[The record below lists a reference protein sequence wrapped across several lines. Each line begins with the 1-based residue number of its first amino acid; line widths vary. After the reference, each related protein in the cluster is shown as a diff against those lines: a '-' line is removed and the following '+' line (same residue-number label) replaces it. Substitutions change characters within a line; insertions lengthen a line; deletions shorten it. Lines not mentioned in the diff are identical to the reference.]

1 MTEPVEM
8 HKTASKQIIAHR
20 AQQLKREK
28 DLPEAFNEDRV
39 LAPEDRASLLPIF
52 LRLEGRRCL
61 LVGAGKVALGK
72 IGALLKAG
80 LELRVIAP
88 EALPEIRQ
96 LAGKGK
102 LEWVQRP
109 FASTDLDGNALAV
122 AATNSPEV
130 NAAVHRG
137 AAERN
142 ILLNCVDDIPN
153 CDFFF
158 GSVVSRG
165 ALQVAISTGGASP
178 AFAQRLRRE
187 IDERLPAELGPWL
200 EDLGQLRREILA
212 TQPGGEERRLLL
224 QELAQRPIR
233 ASEDCSSRHSDFRS
247 LEQEQPGQGCL
258 DEERQD
264 EEQDNEQ
271 DEELDAGFTS
281 GEEEDSLAFDEP
293 LPPEF
298 GEESNYEDF
307 SASPETVHLVGAG
320 PGDPELLTV
329 KALRLIQ
336 TADVLLHDDLVP
348 QAILD
353 LASPSAEILNV
364 GKRCGSKSITQNE
377 INTLMIEHARQGR
390 TVVRLKGGDPLL
402 FGRAAEELAAL
413 AAASV
418 PFQVVPGITAAFA
431 AAAALGCSLTD
442 RNCASSV
449 VLTTGH
455 RAPEHFRQAQPHDLP
470 LARLGDSTLA
480 VYMPGRDLR
489 LLAQKWIEEG
499 LPPEL
504 PCAVVSRAAL
514 PGQQTQCTTL
524 AALGDA
530 GPTAAPS
537 LLIAGLAV
545 QRAFGPGQRASEQ

>member
-224 QELAQRPIR
+224 QELAQRHPR
-233 ASEDCSSRHSDFRS
+233 
-247 LEQEQPGQGCL
+247 
-258 DEERQD
+258 
-264 EEQDNEQ
+264 
-271 DEELDAGFTS
+271 
-281 GEEEDSLAFDEP
+281 
-293 LPPEF
+293 
-298 GEESNYEDF
+298 
-307 SASPETVHLVGAG
+307 
-320 PGDPELLTV
+320 
-329 KALRLIQ
+329 LR
-336 TADVLLHDDLVP
+336 
-348 QAILD
+348 
-353 LASPSAEILNV
+353 
-364 GKRCGSKSITQNE
+364 
-377 INTLMIEHARQGR
+377 
-390 TVVRLKGGDPLL
+390 
-402 FGRAAEELAAL
+402 
-413 AAASV
+413 
-418 PFQVVPGITAAFA
+418 
-431 AAAALGCSLTD
+431 
-442 RNCASSV
+442 
-449 VLTTGH
+449 
-455 RAPEHFRQAQPHDLP
+455 
-470 LARLGDSTLA
+470 
-480 VYMPGRDLR
+480 R
-489 LLAQKWIEEG
+489 LL
-499 LPPEL
+499 
-504 PCAVVSRAAL
+504 V
-514 PGQQTQCTTL
+514 
-524 AALGDA
+524 
-530 GPTAAPS
+530 AP
-537 LLIAGLAV
+537 
-545 QRAFGPGQRASEQ
+545 FGF

>member
-8 HKTASKQIIAHR
+8 HETASKQIIAHR
-20 AQQLKREK
+20 AERLKLEK
-28 DLPEAFNEDRV
+28 HLPEAFDEGR
-39 LAPEDRASLLPIF
+39 AIGPEDRASLLPIF
-52 LRLEGRRCL
+52 LKLDGRRCL

-72 IGALLKAG
+72 ISALLKAG
-80 LELRVIAP
+80 LELRVVAP
-88 EALPEIRQ
+88 EALMEIRQ
-96 LAGKGK
+96 LAGEGK
-102 LEWVQRP
+102 LEWVQRS
-109 FASTDLDGNALAV
+109 FAAADLDGNALAV

-137 AAERN
+137 AVERN

-165 ALQVAISTGGASP
+165 ALQVAISTGGESP

-187 IDERLPAELGPWL
+187 IDDRLPAELGPWL
-200 EDLGQLRREILA
+200 EDLGQLRRDILA
-212 TQPGGEERRLLL
+212 TRPGGEERRLLL
-224 QELAQRPIR
+224 QELAQRPIC
-233 ASEDCSSRHSDFRS
+233 ASEDCASRQSDFRS
-247 LEQEQPGQGCL
+247 LEQEQSGQVWL
-258 DEERQD
+258 DEE
-264 EEQDNEQ
+264 EQ

-281 GEEEDSLAFDEP
+281 CEEEDSSTFDKS
-293 LPPEF
+293 LPPKVC
-298 GEESNYEDF
+298 EESSREDF
-307 SASPETVHLVGAG
+307 TATPETVYLVGAG

-353 LASPSAEILNV
+353 IASPSAEILNV
-364 GKRCGSKSITQNE
+364 GKRFGSKNITQNE

-413 AAASV
+413 ATARV
-418 PFQVVPGITAAFA
+418 PFQIVSGITAAFA

-442 RNCASSV
+442 RRNASSV

-455 RAPEHFRQAQPHDLP
+455 RAPQHFRQAQPHDLP
-470 LARLGDSTLA
+470 LARLGDSTLV

-489 LLAQKWIEEG
+489 LLAHKWIEQG
-499 LPPEL
+499 LPREL
-504 PCAVVSRAAL
+504 PCAVVSCAAL
-514 PGQQTQCTTL
+514 PGQQTQYSTL
-524 AALGDA
+524 AALGDVE
-530 GPTAAPS
+530 PLAAPS
-537 LLIAGLAV
+537 LLIAGWAV
-545 QRAFGPGQRASEQ
+545 QQIFGPDNRASEQ